1 MAIIGKEL
9 ELEKL
14 ILKKVNNLLEKTKEE
29 LESEVKVVSED
40 IREFKKMAWSNINE
54 YDTMEI
60 NQVLLASSL
69 EEEKEIKKINRLKTL
84 RQIENSP
91 YFASIVFKDDD
102 GTTSNIYISLTY
114 LNDSKN
120 NNIIYDWRSP
130 IASLFYDYEV
140 GRAKYMAPGGE
151 FSGELLR
158 KRQYKIKNKELIG
171 VFDNNLNIDDE
182 VLQEVL
188 LESSTDK
195 MRNVVNTIQK
205 EQNQVIRNEENNTLI
220 VQGIAGSGK
229 TTVALHRIAYLLYK
243 IKNLS
248 SNNVLIFSPN
258 TVFQEYIS
266 DVLPSLGE
274 KNTLASTFTDYL
286 SSICDEYSD
295 IESFTSFVERYYTYL
310 DEDKELIKYKQ
321 SNEIVNDINLYIEDY
336 IRNALFIY
344 DIVDGK
350 NLIKKEELND
360 MLHYKYGKL
369 PLFERVE
376 EIALKLSETTTKG
389 KDTKVPHFKKL
400 IKNTTNFMLNI
411 KDIYRN
417 FFKSNFTKY
426 KLTDAEIKYFID
438 RKELNYEDSLIYA
451 YIKGLLNGFNYEGN
465 IKQVIIDEAQDYNLL
480 QYIIIKNIFKKASFT
495 ILGDINQ
502 NINPYYEYKS
512 LEDLTNIFEDSIYIE
527 LTKTYRSTEKIVEY
541 TNKIL
546 NLNHTAAIRKDNQ
559 KDVIIRKNIDNLKKT
574 LIEDINYLSKYN
586 KTAII
591 TKDYDEASKLYELL
605 KDEYDISL
613 LDYDTKRFN
622 KNLVITPAYTAKGL
636 EFDSVIVYNN
646 RENSYKKN
654 EKKLLYVA
662 CTRAQHELIIYN

>member
-1 MAIIGKEL
+1 
-9 ELEKL
+9 
-14 ILKKVNNLLEKTKEE
+14 
-29 LESEVKVVSED
+29 
-40 IREFKKMAWSNINE
+40 
-54 YDTMEI
+54 
-60 NQVLLASSL
+60 
-69 EEEKEIKKINRLKTL
+69 
-84 RQIENSP
+84 
-91 YFASIVFKDDD
+91 
-102 GTTSNIYISLTY
+102 
-114 LNDSKN
+114 
-120 NNIIYDWRSP
+120 
-130 IASLFYDYEV
+130 
-140 GRAKYMAPGGE
+140 
-151 FSGELLR
+151 
-158 KRQYKIKNKELIG
+158 
-171 VFDNNLNIDDE
+171 
-182 VLQEVL
+182 
-188 LESSTDK
+188 
-195 MRNVVNTIQK
+195 
-205 EQNQVIRNEENNTLI
+205 
-220 VQGIAGSGK
+220 
-229 TTVALHRIAYLLYK
+229 
-243 IKNLS
+243 
-248 SNNVLIFSPN
+248 
-258 TVFQEYIS
+258 
-266 DVLPSLGE
+266 
-274 KNTLASTFTDYL
+274 
-286 SSICDEYSD
+286 
-295 IESFTSFVERYYTYL
+295 
-310 DEDKELIKYKQ
+310 
-321 SNEIVNDINLYIEDY
+321 
-336 IRNALFIY
+336 
-344 DIVDGK
+344 
-350 NLIKKEELND
+350 

>member
-1 MAIIGKEL
+1 
-9 ELEKL
+9 
-14 ILKKVNNLLEKTKEE
+14 
-29 LESEVKVVSED
+29 
-40 IREFKKMAWSNINE
+40 
-54 YDTMEI
+54 
-60 NQVLLASSL
+60 
-69 EEEKEIKKINRLKTL
+69 
-84 RQIENSP
+84 
-91 YFASIVFKDDD
+91 
-102 GTTSNIYISLTY
+102 
-114 LNDSKN
+114 
-120 NNIIYDWRSP
+120 
-130 IASLFYDYEV
+130 
-140 GRAKYMAPGGE
+140 
-151 FSGELLR
+151 
-158 KRQYKIKNKELIG
+158 
-171 VFDNNLNIDDE
+171 
-182 VLQEVL
+182 
-188 LESSTDK
+188 
-195 MRNVVNTIQK
+195 
-205 EQNQVIRNEENNTLI
+205 
-220 VQGIAGSGK
+220 
-229 TTVALHRIAYLLYK
+229 
-243 IKNLS
+243 
-248 SNNVLIFSPN
+248 
-258 TVFQEYIS
+258 
-266 DVLPSLGE
+266 
-274 KNTLASTFTDYL
+274 
-286 SSICDEYSD
+286 
-295 IESFTSFVERYYTYL
+295 
-310 DEDKELIKYKQ
+310 
-321 SNEIVNDINLYIEDY
+321 
-336 IRNALFIY
+336 
-344 DIVDGK
+344 
-350 NLIKKEELND
+350 
-360 MLHYKYGKL
+360 MLHYKYAKL

-426 KLTDAEIKYFID
+426 KLTDSEIKNFID

-502 NINPYYEYKS
+502 NINPYYEYKT
-512 LEDLTNIFEDSIYIE
+512 LEELTNIFEDSIYIE

-559 KDVIIRKNIDNLKKT
+559 KDVIIRKNIDDLKKT

>member
-1 MAIIGKEL
+1 
-9 ELEKL
+9 
-14 ILKKVNNLLEKTKEE
+14 
-29 LESEVKVVSED
+29 
-40 IREFKKMAWSNINE
+40 
-54 YDTMEI
+54 
-60 NQVLLASSL
+60 
-69 EEEKEIKKINRLKTL
+69 
-84 RQIENSP
+84 
-91 YFASIVFKDDD
+91 
-102 GTTSNIYISLTY
+102 
-114 LNDSKN
+114 
-120 NNIIYDWRSP
+120 
-130 IASLFYDYEV
+130 
-140 GRAKYMAPGGE
+140 
-151 FSGELLR
+151 
-158 KRQYKIKNKELIG
+158 
-171 VFDNNLNIDDE
+171 
-182 VLQEVL
+182 
-188 LESSTDK
+188 
-195 MRNVVNTIQK
+195 
-205 EQNQVIRNEENNTLI
+205 
-220 VQGIAGSGK
+220 
-229 TTVALHRIAYLLYK
+229 
-243 IKNLS
+243 
-248 SNNVLIFSPN
+248 
-258 TVFQEYIS
+258 
-266 DVLPSLGE
+266 
-274 KNTLASTFTDYL
+274 
-286 SSICDEYSD
+286 
-295 IESFTSFVERYYTYL
+295 
-310 DEDKELIKYKQ
+310 
-321 SNEIVNDINLYIEDY
+321 
-336 IRNALFIY
+336 
-344 DIVDGK
+344 
-350 NLIKKEELND
+350 
-360 MLHYKYGKL
+360 MLHYKYAKF

-426 KLTDAEIKYFID
+426 KLTDAEIKDFID

-512 LEDLTNIFEDSIYIE
+512 LEELTNIFEDSIYIE

>member
-1 MAIIGKEL
+1 
-9 ELEKL
+9 
-14 ILKKVNNLLEKTKEE
+14 
-29 LESEVKVVSED
+29 
-40 IREFKKMAWSNINE
+40 
-54 YDTMEI
+54 
-60 NQVLLASSL
+60 
-69 EEEKEIKKINRLKTL
+69 
-84 RQIENSP
+84 
-91 YFASIVFKDDD
+91 
-102 GTTSNIYISLTY
+102 
-114 LNDSKN
+114 
-120 NNIIYDWRSP
+120 
-130 IASLFYDYEV
+130 
-140 GRAKYMAPGGE
+140 
-151 FSGELLR
+151 
-158 KRQYKIKNKELIG
+158 
-171 VFDNNLNIDDE
+171 
-182 VLQEVL
+182 
-188 LESSTDK
+188 
-195 MRNVVNTIQK
+195 
-205 EQNQVIRNEENNTLI
+205 
-220 VQGIAGSGK
+220 
-229 TTVALHRIAYLLYK
+229 
-243 IKNLS
+243 
-248 SNNVLIFSPN
+248 
-258 TVFQEYIS
+258 
-266 DVLPSLGE
+266 
-274 KNTLASTFTDYL
+274 
-286 SSICDEYSD
+286 
-295 IESFTSFVERYYTYL
+295 
-310 DEDKELIKYKQ
+310 
-321 SNEIVNDINLYIEDY
+321 
-336 IRNALFIY
+336 
-344 DIVDGK
+344 
-350 NLIKKEELND
+350 
-360 MLHYKYGKL
+360 
-369 PLFERVE
+369 
-376 EIALKLSETTTKG
+376 
-389 KDTKVPHFKKL
+389 
-400 IKNTTNFMLNI
+400 MLNI

-426 KLTDAEIKYFID
+426 KLTDAEIKDFID

-559 KDVIIRKNIDNLKKT
+559 KDVIIRKNIDNLKKI